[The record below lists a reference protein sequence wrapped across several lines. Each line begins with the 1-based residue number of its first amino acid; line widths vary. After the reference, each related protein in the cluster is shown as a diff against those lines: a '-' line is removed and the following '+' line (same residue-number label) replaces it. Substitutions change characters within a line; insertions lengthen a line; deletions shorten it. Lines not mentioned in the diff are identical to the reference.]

1 MALRPRG
8 QFMNCERDVPG
19 GRCVTAVNCNANFEK
34 NVMARVGTRITCVAL
49 PSIASNDV
57 RRNSTIILMPIA
69 VILIRLIHSFQSA
82 VTHGVASFG

>member
-1 MALRPRG
+1 MLISK
-8 QFMNCERDVPG
+8 
-19 GRCVTAVNCNANFEK
+19 K

-49 PSIASNDV
+49 PSIASNV